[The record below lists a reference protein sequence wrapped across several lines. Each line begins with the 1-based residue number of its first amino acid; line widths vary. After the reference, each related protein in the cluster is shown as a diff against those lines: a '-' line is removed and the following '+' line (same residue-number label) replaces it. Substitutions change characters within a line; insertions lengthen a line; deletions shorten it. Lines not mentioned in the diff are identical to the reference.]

1 MDKRKLLTI
10 FLVVFIDLL
19 GFGLILPLLP
29 FYAQEY
35 GAGSVVIG
43 LLVASYAAAQF
54 LGAPIL
60 GRLSDRHGRR
70 PVLLVSIAG
79 TVLGLLLLGA
89 ALPLAHWIE
98 ALFALDA
105 SQTGALVLAILFV
118 SRMLDGLTGGN
129 ISVAQA
135 YITDITTPA
144 TRAKGLGL
152 IGAAFGLG
160 FIIGP
165 AMGGLLSTYGFAVPA
180 YAAAAL
186 AALNLLAVYLYLPES
201 LTEERKAQLAIAARP
216 AFDFSALA
224 AAFRQP
230 RVGPL
235 FHTRFFFGL
244 AFAMFQTIFTLYA
257 AGAPLELAPQTTG
270 FVLAY
275 VGFLAVLVQGVVV
288 GRLAQRYSD
297 YQLMF
302 AMSILMALSLLAW
315 AFTPNL
321 TLLLV
326 VLAPLALAGG
336 VLNTVINS
344 ALTKAVEPQDVGGT
358 LGISASLESLTRVI
372 APTIGGLLL
381 AQFGAVGPGLFT
393 ALVMAWVVSF
403 VWRRLLHTTAKTTS
417 KTVAAGSAD
426 TTVEIVGEPAGE
438 HIVSGSAA

>member
-10 FLVVFIDLL
+10 FLIVFIDLL

-35 GAGSVVIG
+35 GANSVVIG

-54 LGAPIL
+54 VGAPIL

-98 ALFALDA
+98 ALFGLDA
-105 SQTGALVLAILFV
+105 LQTGVLVLAVLFV
-118 SRMLDGLTGGN
+118 SRILDGLTGGN

-165 AMGGLLSTYGFAVPA
+165 AVGGLLSTYGFAVPA

-201 LTEERKAQLAIAARP
+201 LTEERKAQLAIAKRP

-224 AAFRQP
+224 GAFRQP

-275 VGFLAVLVQGVVV
+275 VGLLAVLVQGVVV

-302 AMSILMALSLLAW
+302 AMSILMAFSLLAW

-321 TLLLV
+321 TLLLI

-344 ALTKAVEPQDVGGT
+344 ALTKVVEPQDVGGT
-358 LGISASLESLTRVI
+358 LGISASLESMTRVL
-372 APTIGGLLL
+372 APTVGGLLL

-393 ALVMAWVVSF
+393 ALVMVWVVSF
-403 VWRRLLHTTAKTTS
+403 VWRRLLHTGSKAAPTGSFVGTAD
-417 KTVAAGSAD
+417 VR
-426 TTVEIVGEPAGE
+426 EPAGE
-438 HIVSGSAA
+438 QVVGGSAA